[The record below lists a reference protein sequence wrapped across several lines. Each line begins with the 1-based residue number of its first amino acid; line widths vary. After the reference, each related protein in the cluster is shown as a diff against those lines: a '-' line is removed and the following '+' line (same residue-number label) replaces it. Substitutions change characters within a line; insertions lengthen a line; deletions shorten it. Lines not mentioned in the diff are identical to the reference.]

1 MIEALDIPLNY
12 LMGLD
17 ALPGWFKLILPQVWH
32 FVLAACIMIIGYFTA
47 LFIKVIVRWFG
58 TRQLKKKNRAYEGS
72 LWDLTDSA
80 AQALTMLAFLPL
92 ALTVIGVNA
101 AGYLN
106 ENAGGIISAIVI
118 LIVAVMLSRWLSTS
132 IKTFGDKAQRS
143 HRGDGTLFMFLGA
156 LVSYLVIGF
165 ALVLSL
171 TQLGV
176 QSASLIALVGAAGLA
191 IALALQD
198 TLKAVASG
206 VMLAM
211 FRPYRIGDWV
221 HVAGMEG
228 EVTDITPFRTT
239 IKPATNQAVSLPND
253 QVWTN
258 AISNSTRFA
267 RRRLDLYLDISY
279 EDDTERAIKITLDAV
294 NALSRTLAKADTW
307 VGVHAFKDSSVQLRC
322 RVWVA
327 TPEYVQMRSS
337 CLLAIKA
344 AYAEHGITIPYP
356 HQVEI
361 HQYRAMG
368 TETDSD
374 VD

>member
-1 MIEALDIPLNY
+1 MIERLQPYMPLIRIALHVLLVLGAAYLLSVLVKRAVRSLGKRRLAKKELNY
-12 LMGLD
+12 DGSAWDLMDSALQALIMLA
-17 ALPGWFKLILPQVWH
+17 ALPFALSAMGFDTQALIQTYGASIASAILVLVIAI
-32 FVLAACIMIIGYFTA
+32 VLA
-47 LFIKVIVRWFG
+47 RWISSSIRKFG
-58 TRQLKKKNRAYEGS
+58 E
-72 LWDLTDSA
+72 
-80 AQALTMLAFLPL
+80 
-92 ALTVIGVNA
+92 
-101 AGYLN
+101 
-106 ENAGGIISAIVI
+106 
-118 LIVAVMLSRWLSTS
+118 
-132 IKTFGDKAQRS
+132 KARIA
-143 HRGDGTLFMFLGA
+143 RKADGTLFAFMASLTTYIIMA
-156 LVSYLVIGF
+156 LAFVI
-165 ALVLSL
+165 AL

-176 QSASLIALVGAAGLA
+176 NTGSLIALVGAAGLA

-206 VMLAM
+206 VMLAT

-327 TPEYVQMRSS
+327 TPEYVQMRSN
-337 CLLAIKA
+337 CLLAIKS

-361 HQYRAMG
+361 QQSRSAG
-368 TETDSD
+368 LNIVED